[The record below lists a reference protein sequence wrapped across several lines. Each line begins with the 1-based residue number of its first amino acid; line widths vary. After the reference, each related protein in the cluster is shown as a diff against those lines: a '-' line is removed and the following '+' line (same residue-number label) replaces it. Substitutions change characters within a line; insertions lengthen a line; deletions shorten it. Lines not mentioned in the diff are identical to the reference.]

1 MIVEAS
7 LENERLREQ
16 VVAFYA
22 YETAL
27 LDDGKFHEWLELL
40 EDDIRY
46 VMPMRETRQGP
57 VPDSEAALPPF
68 YLFNDDK
75 ESLESRVARLDTGLA
90 LVESPPSSTQRLV
103 TDVLLQ
109 EVRDDEIVARSS
121 FLVFQVRDEQ
131 NEVFFIGRRV
141 DRLRRRER
149 SFRVARREIALAQ
162 YVLPRTISVFL

>member
-1 MIVEAS
+1 MTVEATA
-7 LENERLREQ
+7 ENDRLREQ
-16 VVAFYA
+16 IVAFYA
-22 YETAL
+22 HETAL

-46 VMPMRETRQGP
+46 LMPMRETRQGP
-57 VPDSEAALPPF
+57 APDSEAALPPF

-90 LVESPPSSTQRLV
+90 LVESPPSSTQRLI

-109 EVRDDEIVARSS
+109 EVHGEEIVVRSS
-121 FLVFQVRDEQ
+121 FLVFQVRDER

-141 DRLRRRER
+141 DRLRRRQG
-149 SFRVARREIALAQ
+149 SFRVARRDIGLAQ

>member
-1 MIVEAS
+1 MTVETTAGQAG
-7 LENERLREQ
+7 LWEQ

-27 LDDGKFHEWLELL
+27 LDDGKFHDWLDLL
-40 EDDIRY
+40 DDDIRY

-57 VPDSEAALPPF
+57 PPESEASLPPF

-109 EVRDDEIVARSS
+109 EVRGDELVVRSS

-131 NEVFFIGRRV
+131 NEVFFVGRRV
-141 DRLRRRER
+141 DRLRRRAG
-149 SFRVARREIALAQ
+149 SFQVARRDISLAQ
-162 YVLPRTISVFL
+162 YVLPRTISVFF